1 MVSDDPHGPG
11 LMVYDHIG
19 GDNRALT
26 EYIRWSG
33 TVHGNDSSDA
43 IRRVESIEAY
53 LDHAPV
59 HVAFSGRC
67 EPMREL
73 ARALDRELG
82 SLVKLFPTLYP
93 PRDFGLVDVVHP
105 QASKGA
111 GVAAAAA
118 ELAITN
124 DEVMA
129 IGDNLNDIEM
139 LNWAGTAVAMAN
151 AEPGLSS
158 LEGVH
163 LTASNDEDG
172 VALAIE
178 RFVLQS

>member
-1 MVSDDPHGPG
+1 
-11 LMVYDHIG
+11 
-19 GDNRALT
+19 
-26 EYIRWSG
+26 
-33 TVHGNDSSDA
+33 
-43 IRRVESIEAY
+43 
-53 LDHAPV
+53 
-59 HVAFSGRC
+59 
-67 EPMREL
+67 MREL

-111 GVAAAAA
+111 GVGAAAA
-118 ELAITN
+118 ELGITN

-151 AEPGLSS
+151 AEPGLRA
-158 LEGVH
+158 LDGVH

-178 RFVLQS
+178 RFVLEFKPQSHGDTEK